1 MNLKETLN
9 ELTEHAIEEKEIN
22 NDYKEIVE
30 ICKKRA
36 NEGLLEAEITTDT
49 KYLSY
54 IVRKLKREGL
64 EVTEKTGYTYGKH
77 LLFISWE

>member
-9 ELTEHAIEEKEIN
+9 ELTEHAIEEERIN

-30 ICKKRA
+30 ICKRCA
-36 NEGLLEAEITTDT
+36 NEGLLEAKIITDT

-77 LLFISWE
+77 ELFISWE

>member
-9 ELTEHAIEEKEIN
+9 ELTEHAIEEKEIKK
-22 NDYKEIVE
+22 DYDEIVE
-30 ICKKRA
+30 ICKTYA
-36 NEGLLEAEITTDT
+36 NKGLLEVEITTDT

>member
-1 MNLKETLN
+1 MN